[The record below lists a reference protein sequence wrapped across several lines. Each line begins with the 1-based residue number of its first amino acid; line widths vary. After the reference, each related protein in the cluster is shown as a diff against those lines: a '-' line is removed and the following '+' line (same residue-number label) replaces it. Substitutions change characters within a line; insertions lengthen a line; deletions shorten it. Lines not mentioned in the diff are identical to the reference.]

1 MKVKHV
7 MISDPCTLAPHQTLE
22 EAGHIFVSCDVNCA
36 PVLSRNGDVLGIFTI
51 TDLVQSL
58 LAGRGKDTCVS
69 EVMQTNIPVINEDD
83 SFEEVACHQA
93 VERFVVKDG
102 DGRLTGILSRVELI
116 KKVFEVLNATRNEL
130 AVVLESVH
138 NAIIA
143 IDLDERIILF
153 NRAAERFTGAR
164 ASQVIGRKI
173 TEVIPSAGLPEILKD
188 GSCRFGQRVRYNNTE
203 LVCNRTPIYYQ
214 NELIGAVSVFQD
226 ISELASVTNELNI
239 ARELNNELTSV
250 IESSYDGILVVGR
263 EGDILRA
270 NSRSRAILGLEDQIA
285 PGMTLR
291 DFPEDQR
298 KQLLYVLEETKSR
311 RSTVS
316 TSCKIKEKNIAFTG
330 NPEFDGDNQVQRVV
344 LNIRDMTELSQ
355 LKQEMEKNRD
365 ETARYFAELREL
377 RAKQTDI
384 KNILARSDAM
394 KKVIKLA
401 LRVGQHDSTVLIS
414 GESGVGKEVVAKLL
428 QKVSPRAGQPFVQIN
443 CGAIPENLLES
454 ELFGYEAGAFTGA
467 RKQGKIGLLEA
478 ANGGTLF
485 LDEVGEIPLNLQVK
499 LLRAIQERVI
509 YRLGGIK
516 PIELDI
522 RIIAATNKDLEE
534 MVKKNT
540 FREDLFYRLNVIHIH
555 IPPLR
560 ERKED
565 IIPLATYFLQR
576 YNDKYGFGWRMSHEV
591 YMLLEAYNWPGNIRE
606 LENVVERAV
615 IMSDGELI
623 TSRHLPKKFI
633 YNHDRQQIHFRLSGV
648 MPLKDAVENLEK
660 ELVAR
665 ALQEHGS
672 TRRAAKALGVTHTT
686 VQRKI
691 KQYNLPEYH
700 Q

>member
-1 MKVKHV
+1 
-7 MISDPCTLAPHQTLE
+7 MISNPCTLVPRRTLE
-22 EAGHIFVSCDVNCA
+22 EAARIFVSCDVNCA
-36 PVLSRNGDVLGIFTI
+36 PVLSGKGEVLGIFTI
-51 TDLVQSL
+51 IDLVQAL
-58 LAGRGKDTCVS
+58 LAGQGKDTCVS

-93 VERFVVKDG
+93 VERFVVTDSNGK
-102 DGRLTGILSRVELI
+102 LTGILSRVELI

-130 AVVLESVH
+130 SVVLESVH

-143 IDLDERIILF
+143 IDLEECIILF
-153 NRAAERFTGAR
+153 NRAAEIFTGKK

-173 TEVIPSAGLPEILKD
+173 TDVIPNSELPRILKD
-188 GSCRFGQRVRYNNTE
+188 GSCRFGQRFTFNNTE
-203 LVCNRTPIYYQ
+203 LVCNRSPIYYQ

-226 ISELASVTNELNI
+226 ISELASVTNELNTT
-239 ARELNNELTSV
+239 RELNNELNSV

-263 EGDILRA
+263 DGEILRA
-270 NSRSRAILGLEDQIA
+270 NSRSRAILGLEEEIA

-291 DFPEDQR
+291 HFPEEPG
-298 KQLLYVLEETKSR
+298 KQLLYVLEEAKNR

-316 TSCKIKEKNIAFTG
+316 ASCKIKDKDIAFTG
-330 NPEFDGDNQVQRVV
+330 NPEFEIDNEVQRVV
-344 LNIRDMTELSQ
+344 LNIRDMTELIH
-355 LKQEMEKNRD
+355 LKQEMKKTRD

-377 RAKQTDI
+377 RAKQIDI
-384 KNILARSDAM
+384 KNIVSRSDAM

-414 GESGVGKEVVAKLL
+414 GESGVGKEVVAKLI

-454 ELFGYEAGAFTGA
+454 ELFGYETGAFTGA
-467 RKQGKIGLLEA
+467 SKQGKIGLLEA

-509 YRLGGIK
+509 YRLGGVK
-516 PIELDI
+516 PTELDI

-534 MVKKNT
+534 MVKKNK
-540 FREDLFYRLNVIHIH
+540 FREDLYYRLNVIHLN

-560 ERKED
+560 ERKDD

-576 YNDKYGFGWRMSHEV
+576 YNDKYGFSWRISHEV
-591 YMLLEAYNWPGNIRE
+591 YALMEAYSWPGNIRE

-623 TSRHLPKKFI
+623 TSRHIPQKI
-633 YNHDRQQIHFRLSGV
+633 INNHDRRQIHFRPEGV
-648 MPLKDAVENLEK
+648 LPLKDAVENLEK
-660 ELVAR
+660 ELVTR
-665 ALQEHGS
+665 ALAEHGS
-672 TRRAAKALGVTHTT
+672 TRRAAKVLGVTHTT
-686 VQRKI
+686 VQRKM
-691 KQYNLPEYH
+691 KQYNLSDY
-700 Q
+700 QQ